1 MERLGHLFI
10 LYSFLSHLPKRNK
23 SMFSGIVMQI
33 SSKVPIRNDL
43 DQRLDENYKYNKNKC
58 FLPSHIARTSDNLVV
73 VIKSTARQVPS
84 VTWEFSA
91 NSYISFPS
99 F

>member
-43 DQRLDENYKYNKNKC
+43 DQRLDENYKYIIIKINV
-58 FLPSHIARTSDNLVV
+58 PYQVISPELVT
-73 VIKSTARQVPS
+73 IWLSS
-84 VTWEFSA
+84 
-91 NSYISFPS
+91 
-99 F
+99 